1 MEVKVTKVIK
11 RIYKRPMLWIGI
23 IAVLILGA
31 AVVQA
36 ALPSI
41 SLNSPASFPVDI

>member
-1 MEVKVTKVIK
+1 MKILSK
-11 RIYKRPMLWIGI
+11 RAFLWVGMFI
-23 IAVLILGA
+23 VLLGLAA
-31 AVVQA
+31 AVHA